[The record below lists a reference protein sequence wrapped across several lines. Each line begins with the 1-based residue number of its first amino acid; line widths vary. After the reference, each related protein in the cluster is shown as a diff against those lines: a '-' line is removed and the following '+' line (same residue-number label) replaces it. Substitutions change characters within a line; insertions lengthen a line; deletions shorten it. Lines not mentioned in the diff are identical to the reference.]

1 MKKTTRVN
9 HPPEVTLPPGNR
21 PLIAPV
27 YQSVKFQFG
36 DIEAAVKGSRG
47 ESGFF
52 YSRVANPT
60 TRQLELLL
68 AELQGRDDCIVT
80 ASGVN
85 AVVQSLL
92 SLTKAGDHVLCFLET
107 YNPTRVAIRRLLA
120 RFGVEHT
127 MLSVEDDEGI
137 ARVLAERPT
146 RLVVFESPT
155 NPITKIA
162 DIEHIVSSAHRH
174 GALTLM
180 DNTFAGFHQHG
191 QYAVDVFVHSLT
203 KYASGTGDIMGGAV
217 IANKTVLQTMRS
229 DLNLFGACLDPQ
241 VAHRHLMGLKT
252 YFVRYREQCA
262 RAQCVAEFL
271 GQHPSVERVH
281 YPGLTTHPRYVLARK
296 QMQDFGTIV
305 SIDLARD
312 AEFGRRFAE
321 ALQLFAVTASLGSTE
336 SLIVPPQMMQP
347 REFTPEQQRQCG
359 VTTASCRLSIGLED
373 ADDIIADLQQALE
386 QAAHGGKT

>member
-9 HPPEVTLPPGNR
+9 HPPQVTLPPGNR

-27 YQSVKFQFG
+27 FQSVKFEFS
-36 DIEAAVKGSRG
+36 DIDAAVRGARG

-60 TRQLELLL
+60 NRQLELLL

-80 ASGVN
+80 SSGVN
-85 AVVQSLL
+85 AVVQSLV
-92 SLTKAGDHVLCFLET
+92 SLTKTGDHILCFLET

-127 MLSVEDDEGI
+127 LLSVEDDEGI

-146 RLVVFESPT
+146 RLVMFESPT

-162 DIEHIVSSAHRH
+162 DIEHIVTSAHQH
-174 GALTLM
+174 GALAVM

-191 QYAVDVFVHSLT
+191 QYDVDVFVHSLT
-203 KYASGTGDIMGGAV
+203 KYASGTGDIMGGAI
-217 IANKTVLQTMRS
+217 IANKTVLDVMRA

-241 VAHRHLMGLKT
+241 IAHRHLMGLKT

-262 RAQCVAEFL
+262 RAQRVAEFL
-271 GQHPSVERVH
+271 AGHSAVARVH
-281 YPGLTTHPRYVLARK
+281 YPGLTTHPRHVLARK
-296 QMQDFGTIV
+296 QMQDLGTIV
-305 SIDLARD
+305 SLDLAHD

-347 REFTPEQQRQCG
+347 REFSPEQQRLCA
-359 VTTASCRLSIGLED
+359 VTPSSCRLSIGLED
-373 ADDIIADLQQALE
+373 ADDLIADLQQAFE
-386 QAAHGGKT
+386 RAAASKA